1 MAVFSIDEVEYPGI
15 LVISL
20 KRNFQVA
27 DGENVG
33 RVLDGGIVRDIIG
46 TYYNYTL
53 ELDSSEAS
61 LEEYD
66 ALYEVLSAPEDS
78 HALVVPYAQ
87 GTMLFDA
94 YVTNGED
101 ELVSM
106 ESSRNK
112 WEGLSINFIAMAPQR
127 RPS

>member
-1 MAVFSIDEVEYPGI
+1 MAVFSLDGVEYPGI
-15 LVISL
+15 LVVSL
-20 KRNFQVA
+20 KRGFQVA

-33 RVLDGGIVRDIIG
+33 RTLDGGMARDLIG
-46 TYYNYTL
+46 TYYNYSL

-87 GTMLFDA
+87 ETMLFDA

-127 RPS
+127 RPA